1 MNKAPQRGSNF
12 STTMSVVAE
21 AVGIE
26 MEDGDRLLAFAGGEL
41 FFLSIEG
48 DVEAPLSFAIER
60 GDEIIAT
67 TGEVMRYEADGISGS
82 PAMPTQISFVTV
94 DQLPKD
100 GWYTLQGIK
109 LQDAPTQSGVYIY
122 NGKKQVIK

>member
-1 MNKAPQRGSNF
+1 
-12 STTMSVVAE
+12 
-21 AVGIE
+21 
-26 MEDGDRLLAFAGGEL
+26 
-41 FFLSIEG
+41 
-48 DVEAPLSFAIER
+48 
-60 GDEIIAT
+60 
-67 TGEVMRYEADGISGS
+67 MRYEADGISGS

>member
-1 MNKAPQRGSNF
+1 MKRLISLEFRVQ
-12 STTMSVVAE
+12 SVE
-21 AVGIE
+21 
-26 MEDGDRLLAFAGGEL
+26 FATAAGTPL

-48 DVEAPLSFAIER
+48 DIEGPLSFAIER

-100 GWYTLQGIK
+100 GWYTVQGIK